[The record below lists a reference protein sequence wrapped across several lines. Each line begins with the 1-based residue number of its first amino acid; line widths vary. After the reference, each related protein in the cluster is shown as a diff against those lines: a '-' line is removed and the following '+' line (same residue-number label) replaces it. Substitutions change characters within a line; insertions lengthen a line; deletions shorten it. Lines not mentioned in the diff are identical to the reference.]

1 MSEQLKFL
9 VEELNKPPYQRNFN
23 LISFDALAGDQL
35 LQILSDVLAEVDAKH
50 KIDIREEEADS
61 TAIRILGMLRIL
73 KYKPPDEISLHFR
86 QGMVEGQ
93 KQVIYP
99 VLSWLLSRIPELK
112 KRAYLAK
119 YLVKVDVPPEVAAD
133 PDVSDLFEQY
143 DGLIDEFKTVHK
155 DMEAVKNSGYST
167 AELRKDIE
175 EMEKE
180 KDIVEKRIERMQRKV
195 EGAPHVETMME
206 AVKQLR
212 TEKEKQK
219 ELLAQRSEQRV
230 ALQQADQ
237 RINRMEQQLKDLRAA
252 GGTFFK
258 YSGCIIKKI

>member
-1 MSEQLKFL
+1 MHHL
-9 VEELNKPPYQRNFN
+9 VVN
-23 LISFDALAGDQL
+23 LWIKSNYFF
-35 LQILSDVLAEVDAKH
+35 SY
-50 KIDIREEEADS
+50 S

-73 KYKPPDEISLHFR
+73 KYKPPDEISLYFR

-99 VLSWLLSRIPELK
+99 VLAWLLSRIPELK

-133 PDVSDLFEQY
+133 PDVADLFEQY

-155 DMEAVKNSGYST
+155 EMEAVKNSGYST

-212 TEKEKQK
+212 AEKEKQK
-219 ELLAQRSEQRV
+219 ELLNQRSEQRV
-230 ALQQADQ
+230 ALQQSDQ

-252 GGTFFK
+252 AIGTTPEALLQVRF
-258 YSGCIIKKI
+258 SQIVLEIIS